1 MMRKFLFAIIIS
13 CFGFALVTAQSN
25 TVEKVATTTSEAVG
39 KNLEEANVDGPLM
52 TFEDKVINYG
62 EIEQNA
68 DPYRYFRFT
77 NTGNAPLL
85 ITSAKGSCGC
95 TVPTYPEEAI
105 EPGQS
110 GEIKV
115 RYATNRI
122 GAFRKTVTLTTNMP
136 ESETVVL
143 TIEGKVNKK
152 EEAPSGVPGGE
163 KNMFRN
169 NGNNS
174 KKN

>member
-1 MMRKFLFAIIIS
+1 MMRKFLFTILMMAIAVTYTTAQN
-13 CFGFALVTAQSN
+13 GALVKEVAKDA
-25 TVEKVATTTSEAVG
+25 EKAE
-39 KNLEEANVDGPLM
+39 KKIEEAPADGPVM
-52 TFEDKVINYG
+52 TFEEKVVNYG

-77 NTGNAPLL
+77 NTGNAPLI

-105 EPGQS
+105 EPGEG

-122 GAFRKTVTLTTNMP
+122 GPFRKTVTLTTNM
-136 ESETVVL
+136 EGEGKETVVL

-152 EEAPSGVPGGE
+152 AEAPSGVPAGE
-163 KNMFRN
+163 KNIFKN
-169 NGNNS
+169 NGN
-174 KKN
+174 K

>member
-1 MMRKFLFAIIIS
+1 MG
-13 CFGFALVTAQSN
+13 FGILTAQ
-25 TVEKVATTTSEAVG
+25 TGTAEKVVETTTEAVEKTVQEADVA
-39 KNLEEANVDGPLM
+39 GPTM

-68 DPYRYFRFT
+68 DPYRYFHFT

-105 EPGQS
+105 EPGES

-136 ESETVVL
+136 ENETVVL

-152 EEAPSGVPGGE
+152 EEAPSGVPSGE

-169 NGNNS
+169 NGNT
-174 KKN
+174 KNNQ